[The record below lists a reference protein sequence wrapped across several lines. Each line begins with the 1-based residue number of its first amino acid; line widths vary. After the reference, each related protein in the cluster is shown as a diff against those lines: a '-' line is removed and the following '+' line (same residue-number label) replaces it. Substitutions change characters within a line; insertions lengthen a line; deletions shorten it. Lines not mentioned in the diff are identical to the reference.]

1 MTLYFF
7 IGEEVAKAER
17 LKSQMITNLE
27 MARDRVTNLC
37 KYIMSDYNQQF
48 QKFNAELELYS
59 LVWYLKH

>member
-37 KYIMSDYNQQF
+37 KYISCPIIIKNFKNFM
-48 QKFNAELELYS
+48 LS
-59 LVWYLKH
+59 LSYTA